1 MIWVDAQLSPA
12 IALWLRETL
21 GLDASALRDIGLRD
35 AEDEEIFEAARK
47 DNAIVMTK
55 DADFVALFD
64 RLGPPPKIILLTCGN
79 TSNNHLKIIL
89 GSTLTDALELLNSGE
104 DIVEIQ

>member
-12 IALWLRETL
+12 IARWLRADL
-21 GLDASALRDIGLRD
+21 GLDASALREIGLRD
-35 AEDEEIFEAARK
+35 AEDEEIFAAGRR

-55 DADFVALFD
+55 DADFVLLLE

-79 TSNNHLKIIL
+79 TSNSHLKLIL
-89 GSTLTDALELLNSGE
+89 GSTLTNALEILNSG
-104 DIVEIQ
+104 DAIVEIQ

>member
-12 IALWLRETL
+12 IARWLRDTL
-21 GLDASALRDIGLRD
+21 GLDASALREIGLRD
-35 AEDEEIFEAARK
+35 ADDEEIFAAARN

-55 DADFVALFD
+55 DADFILLLE

-79 TSNNHLKIIL
+79 TSNAHLKTIL
-89 GSTLTDALELLNSGE
+89 RSTLTDAMELLNSGD